1 MTTEAGVFPGGWP
14 HASSWAHRGQQH
26 RPWSWRPGCGPG
38 FATYQLWNFWQLSS
52 PLLPPFLLLSKGGNN
67 GNITHHSQK
76 VETSQGSPGG
86 CADKQNV
93 MYPSN
98 RDHADLKRKGIVTH
112 ATAWINPEDTILGE
126 RMNPVWFH
134 LHEVPRAVRFIETES
149 PGAVARGWL
158 GEDEESVFNG

>member
-1 MTTEAGVFPGGWP
+1 MELLATFFTPS
-14 HASSWAHRGQQH
+14 ASISA
-26 RPWSWRPGCGPG
+26 SV
-38 FATYQLWNFWQLSS
+38 
-52 PLLPPFLLLSKGGNN
+52 KGGNN

-126 RMNPVWFH
+126 RMNPV
-134 LHEVPRAVRFIETES
+134 
-149 PGAVARGWL
+149 
-158 GEDEESVFNG
+158 